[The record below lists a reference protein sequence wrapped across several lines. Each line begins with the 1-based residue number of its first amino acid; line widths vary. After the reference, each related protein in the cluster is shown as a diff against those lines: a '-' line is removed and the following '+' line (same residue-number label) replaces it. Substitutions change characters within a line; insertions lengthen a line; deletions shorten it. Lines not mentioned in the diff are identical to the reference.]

1 MSEVEKEQR
10 QARFRDDLQSVL
22 NRHCMENE
30 SNTPDYI
37 LADYL
42 IECLRALDEAINKRA
57 SWYGRF
63 DSPGQA
69 PNGCDNA
76 AE

>member
-10 QARFRDDLQSVL
+10 QAQFRNDLQDLL

-42 IECLRALDEAINKRA
+42 IECLRTLNDKLMGATDEPK
-57 SWYGRF
+57 
-63 DSPGQA
+63 
-69 PNGCDNA
+69 
-76 AE
+76 

>member
-1 MSEVEKEQR
+1 MNELEKEQQ
-10 QARFRDDLQSVL
+10 QAQFRNDLQGVL

-42 IECLRALDEAINKRA
+42 IECLRALDKTINQRE
-57 SWYGRF
+57 SWYGRYK
-63 DSPGQA
+63 
-69 PNGCDNA
+69 
-76 AE
+76 

>member
-10 QARFRDDLQSVL
+10 QARFRNDLQDVL
-22 NRHCMENE
+22 NRHSMENG
-30 SNTPDYI
+30 SNTPDHM

-42 IECLRALDEAINKRA
+42 IDCLYALDLAINKRA

-63 DSPGQA
+63 DEPGQA
-69 PNGCDNA
+69 PNGQS
-76 AE
+76 